1 MTHCVSDVV
10 VSDVRDDQ
18 GGRRKE
24 EARRRKE
31 RAASSK
37 QQGSRAQHHLTFFLH
52 LGRNQRQGRET
63 ADVVLARQKC
73 STVRRSPTTL
83 AMATMS
89 KSTGITIS
97 GILACSRLSA
107 RAREGRASPAAPLC
121 DHALLHHRSLSILS
135 NRKPLF
141 WLERIGTS
149 QTSLLTR
156 NCKLFVLPF
165 GLTPRMRRTHRS
177 GRHVGCQGVDR

>member
-1 MTHCVSDVV
+1 MTHCVFDVV

-31 RAASSK
+31 RAARSK

-63 ADVVLARQKC
+63 AGVVLARQRC
-73 STVRRSPTTL
+73 STARRSPTTL

-107 RAREGRASPAAPLC
+107 QQARPRLASPAAPL
-121 DHALLHHRSLSILS
+121 
-135 NRKPLF
+135 
-141 WLERIGTS
+141 
-149 QTSLLTR
+149 
-156 NCKLFVLPF
+156 
-165 GLTPRMRRTHRS
+165 
-177 GRHVGCQGVDR
+177 